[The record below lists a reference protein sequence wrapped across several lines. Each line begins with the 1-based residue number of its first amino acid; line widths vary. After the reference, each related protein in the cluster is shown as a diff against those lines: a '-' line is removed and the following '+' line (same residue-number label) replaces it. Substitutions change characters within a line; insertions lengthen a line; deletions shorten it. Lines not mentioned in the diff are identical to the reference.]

1 MVRHTNAVV
10 IIIFSLAFIP
20 RGTCAQTLDP
30 IFPTDQPIAPPPIL
44 NGQGPSLLFQGEKEP
59 RNSVSGGVSF
69 TDAFTNN
76 MYMSSTDTEST
87 FSYMLQPYIR
97 VAQSNPR
104 LNWDA
109 SFQAGFFFYQHL
121 GNQNQWSKNAAV
133 DLSYRLTERLTLR
146 LSNTFSD
153 TSGLF
158 STSNPVTTA
167 PSNAGVG
174 EESTNSLLLPAVQRT
189 VENTSLAELSY
200 QFSPGSAAGVRG
212 SFSLFN
218 YPGSSADSSFGPLY
232 DSRTYSVEAFY
243 NQRLSARQW
252 LGTSVGV
259 QRIDTQPSTGY
270 TNTATVLFYYGLDF
284 RPNVTLSL
292 FAGPEYNDTS
302 PLPGTVGANGVFY
315 GSQWA
320 PALGA
325 TFNWQG
331 ESTSV
336 AAQYSRQVSN
346 GGGLF
351 SAVTLQQENVS
362 LRSQLTERQ
371 AVIVG
376 FAYFDNQPL
385 NTGQSYSGVSA
396 SVNLEHLLTRNLVL
410 RLGYARQRQELP
422 STQNTVS
429 TNLAWASVAYNF
441 MHPFGR

>member
-1 MVRHTNAVV
+1 MVRHAKAIV
-10 IIIFSLAFIP
+10 IIIFSLAFMP
-20 RGTCAQTLDP
+20 RGTCAQTLEP
-30 IFPTDQPIAPPPIL
+30 VFPTDQPIAPPPIL

-59 RNSVSGGVSF
+59 RNNVSGGVSF

-76 MYMSSTDTEST
+76 MYMSSTDAEST
-87 FSYMLQPYIR
+87 FSYILQPYIR
-97 VAQSNPR
+97 VVQSSSR
-104 LNWDA
+104 LDWDA
-109 SFQAGFFFYQHL
+109 SFQGGFFFYQHL

-133 DLSYRLTERLTLR
+133 DFSYRLTERLTLR

-158 STSNPVTTA
+158 STTNGVTTA
-167 PSNAGVG
+167 PSNIGVADG
-174 EESTNSLLLPAVQRT
+174 SGNSLLLPPVQQT
-189 VENTSLAELSY
+189 VGNNSAAELSY
-200 QFSPGSAAGVRG
+200 QFSPSSVAGVRG

-232 DSRTYSVEAFY
+232 DSRTYSVGAFY
-243 NQRLSARQW
+243 NQRLSTRQW

-259 QRIDTQPSTGY
+259 QRIDTQPSSGY
-270 TNTATVLFYYGLDF
+270 TNTATVLLYYGLDF
-284 RPNVTLSL
+284 RPNITLSL
-292 FAGPEYNDTS
+292 FAGPEHNDTT
-302 PLPGTVGANGVFY
+302 PPPGTANGTGVFY

-325 TFNWQG
+325 TFNWRG

-371 AVIVG
+371 AVIVR

-385 NTGQSYSGVSA
+385 NTGQSYGGLSA
-396 SVNLEHLLTRNLVL
+396 SVNLEHLITRNLVL

-422 STQNTVS
+422 SSQS
-429 TNLAWASVAYNF
+429 TASANLAWASIAYNF
-441 MHPFGR
+441 MHAFGR